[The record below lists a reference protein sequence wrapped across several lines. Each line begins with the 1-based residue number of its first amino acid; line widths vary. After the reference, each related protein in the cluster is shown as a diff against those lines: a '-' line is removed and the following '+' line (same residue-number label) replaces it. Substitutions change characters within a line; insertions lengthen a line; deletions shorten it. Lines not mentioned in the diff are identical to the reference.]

1 MHLDQMNGLTNV
13 YLEYETEF
21 VFIYFFCYF
30 CSDVVVF
37 WILDMLLLS
46 NAAAFVG

>member
-1 MHLDQMNGLTNV
+1 MFILSTKQNSCL
-13 YLEYETEF
+13 Y
-21 VFIYFFCYF
+21 IYFFCYF